1 MTGDKS
7 INVSSIETPDIGRG
21 LVPALSS
28 IIETALDKTS
38 PIKNAVTP
46 PKFLVV
52 DDERSEP
59 PGVEVLSTGKG
70 RSHDTFRIELEVSFE
85 IALWLARIGAAF
97 WPIFGAVEEKIN
109 RERVL
114 AAREE
119 KRRRR
124 TKARRLAER
133 EGYFRARREES
144 KKDREQT
151 FEEIGNRL
159 GVQTAA
165 VKIWVNQFKQKH
177 EQKLRL
183 RRNARIV
190 WRRSQGVSIQDIAR
204 NFRLSVS
211 AIRTVLR
218 NQGSEN
224 SGNY

>member
-7 INVSSIETPDIGRG
+7 INASSIETPDFGRG

-28 IIETALDKTS
+28 IIETALNKTS
-38 PIKNAVTP
+38 PIKNTVTL

-70 RSHDTFRIELEVSFE
+70 RSHDTFRIELEISFE
-85 IALWLARIGAAF
+85 IALWLARVGAAF

-109 RERVL
+109 REQEL

-119 KRRRR
+119 KRQRR

-133 EGYFRARREES
+133 EGYFRTRREES
-144 KKDREQT
+144 KKDREQI
-151 FEEIGNRL
+151 FEEIGNQV

-177 EQKLRL
+177 EQALRM

-190 WRRSQGVSIQDIAR
+190 WRRTQGFSIQDIAK

-211 AIRTVLR
+211 AIRMVLKDQR
-218 NQGSEN
+218 SESN
-224 SGNY
+224 GN